1 MTALVVGLGGAL
13 RSGKDAIAD
22 HLVAN
27 HGFVKKGMSDPLLEH
42 ALILDPYIPVNAHPA
57 RDMQGAL
64 NGTFIRLS
72 HLVEAVGYVEAKT
85 NPEVRR
91 FMQQDGTEGGRNF
104 HDENVW
110 VNRAA
115 RAIGEHLHAD
125 RRVVLTGIRFPNELA
140 MVTQFGG
147 DTWWVSRPGLDSASS
162 ASAHASENGVDAAM
176 FDHIITNDGSLE
188 DLYDTVDRLMETL

>member
-22 HLVAN
+22 HLVAR

-115 RAIGEHLHAD
+115 RAIDDHLYADQRVRAD
-125 RRVVLTGIRFPNELA
+125 RRPLP
-140 MVTQFGG
+140 Q
-147 DTWWVSRPGLDSASS
+147 
-162 ASAHASENGVDAAM
+162 
-176 FDHIITNDGSLE
+176 
-188 DLYDTVDRLMETL
+188 